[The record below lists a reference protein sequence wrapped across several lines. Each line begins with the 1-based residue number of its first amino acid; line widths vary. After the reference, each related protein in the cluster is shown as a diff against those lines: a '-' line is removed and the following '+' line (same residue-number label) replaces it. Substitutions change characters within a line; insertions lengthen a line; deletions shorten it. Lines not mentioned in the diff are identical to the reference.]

1 MFEHLLYFLGYDGK
15 NYIKTAYN
23 LNTPLYNISQNC
35 NVLYLWQLQH
45 GV

>member
-1 MFEHLLYFLGYDGK
+1 MFDHLLYFLGCNGK

-23 LNTPLYNISQNC
+23 LNTSLYNISQNY
-35 NVLYLWQLQH
+35 NMLYLWQLQH

>member
-1 MFEHLLYFLGYDGK
+1 MFDQLLYFLGCNGK

-23 LNTPLYNISQNC
+23 LNTSLYISQNY
-35 NVLYLWQLQH
+35 NVLYMWQLQH

>member
-1 MFEHLLYFLGYDGK
+1 MFDQLLYFLGCNGK

-23 LNTPLYNISQNC
+23 LNTSPYNISQSY
-35 NVLYLWQLQH
+35 NVLCLWQQQH